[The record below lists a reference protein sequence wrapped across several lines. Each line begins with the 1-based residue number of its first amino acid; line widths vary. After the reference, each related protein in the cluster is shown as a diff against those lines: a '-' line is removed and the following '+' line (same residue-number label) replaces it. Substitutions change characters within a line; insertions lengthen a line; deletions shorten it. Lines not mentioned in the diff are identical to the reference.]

1 MTALLLNAALVLAS
15 ADDAPNGYTD
25 AEAAKFAEALKA
37 LDKEF
42 EDGKKKR
49 PTTIEGYF
57 ELLKIDA
64 KKLPKPSI
72 NIGNATDFHSYKLSP
87 KWELVASYTQLAPKE
102 EALRLVGIRGP
113 LSSGHFFSAFS
124 FSNVRNTPS
133 LSSKP
138 FGRGLSLP
146 RTNPIVSFPSLSNL

>member
-1 MTALLLNAALVLAS
+1 MLALLVSAALFVA
-15 ADDAPNGYTD
+15 ADDKPKGYTD

-42 EDGKKKR
+42 DDGKKKR

-64 KKLPKPSI
+64 KKLTGPSVHV
-72 NIGNATDFHSYKLSP
+72 GNATDFHSYQLSP

-102 EALRLVGIRGP
+102 TALRGVGIRGRR
-113 LSSGHFFSAFS
+113 SRS
-124 FSNVRNTPS
+124 
-133 LSSKP
+133 
-138 FGRGLSLP
+138 
-146 RTNPIVSFPSLSNL
+146 VSFVL

>member
-15 ADDAPNGYTD
+15 ADDAPKGYTD

-113 LSSGHFFSAFS
+113 A
-124 FSNVRNTPS
+124 
-133 LSSKP
+133 KP
-138 FGRGLSLP
+138 
-146 RTNPIVSFPSLSNL
+146 